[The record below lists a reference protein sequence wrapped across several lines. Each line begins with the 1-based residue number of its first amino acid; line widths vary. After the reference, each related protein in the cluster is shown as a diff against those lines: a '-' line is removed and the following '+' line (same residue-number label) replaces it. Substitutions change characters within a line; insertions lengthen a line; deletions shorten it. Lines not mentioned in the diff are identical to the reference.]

1 MLPGRV
7 YPFMRGCH
15 VGIISICSIIL
26 HNCPVAKYGLPYNV
40 GATRNTKNTK
50 YEGNTKEG
58 TACFSKKYCLL
69 DVF

>member
-40 GATRNTKNTK
+40 GATRNTKEIRRK
-50 YEGNTKEG
+50 YEG